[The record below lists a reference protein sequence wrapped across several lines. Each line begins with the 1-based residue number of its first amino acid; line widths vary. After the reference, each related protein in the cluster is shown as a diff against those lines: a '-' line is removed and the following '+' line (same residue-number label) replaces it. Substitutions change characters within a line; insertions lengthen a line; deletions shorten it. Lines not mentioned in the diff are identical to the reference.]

1 MMNEIELIDYQ
12 CLVSFKNLLN
22 VYFFQKRFYTEG
34 VLYLLFA
41 IQYLAKPK

>member
-22 VYFFQKRFYTEG
+22 VYFFQKTI
-34 VLYLLFA
+34 LYWGGALLAFCYP
-41 IQYLAKPK
+41 IFS